1 MIPAMFLSPFHFL
14 LSPGLP
20 ATTADG
26 YLCPE
31 SAPGAPSVRSFDR
44 YSRRFLELQPRFSKS
59 AFNCIEH
66 GFLELDLR

>member
-1 MIPAMFLSPFHFL
+1 MIPAAMFLSPFHFL

-31 SAPGAPSVRSFDR
+31 SAPGAPSVRSCDR
-44 YSRRFLELQPRFSKS
+44 YSPSISRTS
-59 AFNCIEH
+59 ATVFKIR
-66 GFLELDLR
+66 L